1 MTTHAIVV
9 GGSSG
14 LGAAMGKALR
24 ARGLVVSSLA
34 RRAAASSAADA
45 SFLCDVTQDAD
56 VERAV
61 SECTERHGPCDVVVY
76 ASGAPT
82 MGRTL
87 DVPVEAARACFEV
100 NVWGF
105 DRVVRATLPEM
116 MQRRRGVVLLVSSIV
131 ALRAVPHETYYA
143 ASKAAAAR
151 YAGCL
156 AHEARKAGVH
166 VKSLHVGLVETGF
179 FQRGGWW
186 GMRVPNAKGSGV
198 TAQDVA
204 REALALIDSSADERI
219 VGWKEKAIALGD
231 RIAPTLYDRLLRLRG
246 R

>member
-14 LGAAMGKALR
+14 LGAAIGEALR
-24 ARGLVVSSLA
+24 ARGVVVSNLS
-34 RRAAASSAADA
+34 RRAAASNAADA
-45 SFLCDVTQDAD
+45 SFPCDVTRDAD
-56 VERAV
+56 VQRAV
-61 SECTERHGPCDVVVY
+61 SECAQRHGPCDVVVY
-76 ASGAPT
+76 ASGAPA

-87 DVPVEAARACFEV
+87 DVPTEAARACFEV

-105 DRVVRATLPEM
+105 DRVVRATLPGM
-116 MQRRRGVVLLVSSIV
+116 VQRGHGAVLLVSSIV

-186 GMRVPNAKGSGV
+186 GMQVPNAKGSGV
-198 TAQDVA
+198 TPQDVA
-204 REALALIDSSADERI
+204 HEALALLDSGDDERI
-219 VGWKEKAIALGD
+219 VGWKEKVIALGD

-246 R
+246 